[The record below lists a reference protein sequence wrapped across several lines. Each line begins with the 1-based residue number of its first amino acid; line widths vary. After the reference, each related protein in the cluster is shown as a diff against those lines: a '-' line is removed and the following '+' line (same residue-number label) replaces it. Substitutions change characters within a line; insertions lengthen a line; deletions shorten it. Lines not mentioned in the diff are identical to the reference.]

1 MDGLAYCWLPSLH
14 IVSLSQNSVSSI
26 QTLHGVISLTNLTL
40 THNQLIGMSS
50 LTNLTLTHNQL
61 IGMSSLTNLTL
72 THNQLI
78 GMSSLITHHTNNTI
92 LCADNKYLILSHTF
106 TFSRRFID
114 ILLLSLVYWNRLVV
128 WHRMIITTFCFL
140 IFLLQIH
147 ITLRKA

>member
-26 QTLHGVISLTNLTL
+26 QTLHGAISLTNLTL

-78 GMSSLITHHTNNTI
+78 GMSSITARHNNNTI
-92 LCADNKYLILSHTF
+92 LFSDNKYLI
-106 TFSRRFID
+106 
-114 ILLLSLVYWNRLVV
+114 
-128 WHRMIITTFCFL
+128 
-140 IFLLQIH
+140 
-147 ITLRKA
+147 